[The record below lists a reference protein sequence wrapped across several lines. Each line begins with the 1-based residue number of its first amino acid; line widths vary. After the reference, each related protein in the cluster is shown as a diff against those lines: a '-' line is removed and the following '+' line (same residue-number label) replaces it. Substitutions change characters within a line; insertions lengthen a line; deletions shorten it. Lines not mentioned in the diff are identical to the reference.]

1 MQICL
6 YEKVAP
12 SEPSNFASI
21 GFSVHAIGYVI
32 FEENMF
38 SIPPEPLSGAAK
50 QIWPQNTICNRDRR
64 NVIGR
69 KGVDPMIIGHLFFK
83 GLGSEEWFV
92 GQIGRKKKN

>member
-1 MQICL
+1 MCL

-21 GFSVHAIGYVI
+21 GFSVHVIGYVI
-32 FEENMF
+32 FEENVF
-38 SIPPEPLSGAAK
+38 GVPPEPLSGAAK

-69 KGVDPMIIGHLFFK
+69 KAVDPVIIGHLFLK
-83 GLGSEEWFV
+83 GLGSEERFV
-92 GQIGRKKKN
+92 RQSGKKKKN